1 MREGIRKE
9 GVEMVYPHIVTAAD
23 PLQSTIRLEE
33 LFAVLTEQGASAAA
47 LVNSKLYGVLPFW
60 DACKKAGI
68 HGVLGLS
75 VPVDFDG
82 AALPVVLYAQN
93 NTGYQM
99 LLKLTSALSTRDV
112 EAIPQKW
119 LAAYQE
125 GLLCV
130 IPDNAVWVLTDRSE
144 ALGSLSRLFG
154 DRLYASIERP
164 GGSVQETEEAFTEFC
179 SSFGLQFMASQECRY
194 VKQEDAF
201 AYEVARSIGEGF
213 KLSDPERPK
222 PEHSA
227 AFVPTQ
233 AQLSEW
239 FSDHPEWLE
248 QSKALLMNCHVTI
261 PLNRQLLPKYPVKEG
276 NDKNELIRAVCLKGL
291 EERLGKLEQSYSDRL
306 DYELGV
312 ISAMG
317 YIDYFLIVS
326 DFMAYARKRGILTG
340 PGRGSSAGSLVAFA
354 LRITDV
360 DPLTHGLLFERFLN
374 PERVTL
380 PDIDID
386 FADHRRHEVVEYVAK
401 KYGALQTAQIITF
414 GTLSAKAVARDTARV
429 FGFEAEE
436 LEKISKL
443 IPSRPGIT
451 LRKALRESKALEG
464 WIIGNEA
471 RERWF
476 KTALKLEG
484 LPRNSSI
491 HAAGVILSP
500 GPLVDYVPIEKGNDD
515 VFITQWPMQELEA
528 IGLLKMDFLGLRN
541 LTILE
546 NMAHM
551 LKRDLN
557 FSVDYRS
564 LPLDDKETYALL
576 AKGDTAGIF
585 QLESPGMRRALML
598 IKPSAFG
605 DIVAV
610 NALYRPGPMD
620 FIPLYAR
627 RKHGEEAVAYIHPVL
642 EPILSETYGVI
653 VYQEQIMK
661 IAAEMAGF
669 SLGEADLL
677 RRAVSKKNRQIL
689 DEERQHFVG
698 GATAKGYT
706 ANEAG
711 DVYDLI
717 VRFADYGFPKSH
729 AVAYSMI
736 SYQLAYMKA
745 RYPVQFYAAL
755 LSNSQGNNEKTA
767 QFMREMKERGIQL
780 AAPCIAKSRYGFSS
794 EEKQVRTGLSA
805 VKGVPGTAVKAIL
818 AARKDGPFQSLF
830 NIAERISAVHFTR
843 KAFEPLIKAGALDDL
858 GKDRAVL
865 LASLDSAIKHAELV
879 KPNEDPGLF
888 DDMGSSFMKPKY
900 TKAEPMPDGL
910 KLDFEKEALG
920 FYLSTH
926 PVEREKEQR
935 NKAYIA
941 LNDLPKKKDRERV
954 EVLGLVEDVRRIRT
968 KKGDAMAF
976 VTLQDETGVASVTLF
991 PKEYAQYNE
1000 MLDKDALLEIQG
1012 TAEIRQGKTT
1022 IICKTIV

>member
-1 MREGIRKE
+1 
-9 GVEMVYPHIVTAAD
+9 MVYPHIVTAAD
-23 PLQSTIRLEE
+23 PLQSTVRLEE
-33 LFAVLTEQGASAAA
+33 LFSVLTKQNTRAAA

-75 VPVDFDG
+75 VPIDFEG
-82 AALPVVLYAQN
+82 TALPVILYAETN
-93 NTGYQM
+93 EGYQM
-99 LLKLTSALSTRDV
+99 LLKLTSALSTRQV
-112 EAIPQKW
+112 GAIPKKW
-119 LAAYQE
+119 LAAYQR
-125 GLLCV
+125 GLICV
-130 IPDNAVWVLTDRSE
+130 IPNKADWVLTDRSE
-144 ALGSLSRLFG
+144 ALRHVQGIFG
-154 DRLYASIERP
+154 DRLLASIERP
-164 GGSVQETEEAFTEFC
+164 GGAVLETEPAFRELC
-179 SSFGLQFMASQECRY
+179 DSFGLKFMASHESRY
-194 VKQEDAF
+194 VKKEDAF
-201 AYEVARSIGEGF
+201 AYEVAKAIGGGF
-213 KLSDPERPK
+213 KLSDPERPR
-222 PEHSA
+222 PQHTDA
-227 AFVPTQ
+227 YVPSREE
-233 AQLSEW
+233 LSEW
-239 FSDHPEWLE
+239 FADHPEWLE
-248 QSKALLMNCHVTI
+248 ESEKLLLQCRVSI
-261 PLNRQLLPKYPVKEG
+261 PLHRQLLPHYPLENG
-276 NDKNELIRAVCLKGL
+276 QDKAQVIKTQCMRGL
-291 EERLGKLEQSYSDRL
+291 EERIEAVTAGYRERLG
-306 DYELGV
+306 YELG
-312 ISAMG
+312 IIESMG
-317 YIDYFLIVS
+317 YIDYFLIVA
-326 DFMAYARKRGILTG
+326 DFMAFARNKGILTG

-360 DPLTHGLLFERFLN
+360 DPLAHGLLFERFLN

-386 FADHRRHEVVEYVAK
+386 FADHRRQEVVEYVAY

-429 FGFEAEE
+429 FGFESEE
-436 LEKISKL
+436 LDKISKM
-443 IPSRPGIT
+443 IPSRLGIT
-451 LRKALRESKALEG
+451 LREALRESKALES
-464 WIIGNEA
+464 WIIGNEV

-491 HAAGVILSP
+491 HAAGIILSP

-515 VFITQWPMQELEA
+515 IFITQWPMKELEA

-551 LKRDLN
+551 VKRDLN
-557 FSVDYRS
+557 EQIDYRR
-564 LPLDDKETYALL
+564 LPLIDAATYELL
-576 AKGDTAGIF
+576 AKGDTAGVF

-610 NALYRPGPMD
+610 NALYRPGPME

-627 RKHGEEAVAYIHPVL
+627 RKHKQEAVTYIHPVL

-677 RRAVSKKNRQIL
+677 RRAVSKKSRQIL
-689 DEERQHFVG
+689 DEQRQYFVG
-698 GATAKGYT
+698 GAKGKGYAAT
-706 ANEAG
+706 EAEA
-711 DVYDLI
+711 VYDLI

-745 RYPVQFYAAL
+745 HYAVQFYASL
-755 LSNSQGNNEKTA
+755 LSNSQGNQEKTA
-767 QFMREMKERGIQL
+767 QFMREMKERGIPL
-780 AAPCIAKSRYGFSS
+780 APPCIAKSRYGFSS
-794 EEKQVRTGLSA
+794 EDKSVRTGLNA
-805 VKGVPGTAVKAIL
+805 VKGVPGTAIKAIL
-818 AARKDGPFQSLF
+818 SARNDGPFHSLF

-843 KAFEPLIKAGALDDL
+843 KAIEPLIKAGALDVL

-879 KPNEDPGLF
+879 KPNEEPGLF

-900 TKAEPMPDGL
+900 TKAEPMPESL
-910 KLDFEKEALG
+910 QLDFEKEALG

-926 PVEREKEQR
+926 PVAREKEQR
-935 NKAYIA
+935 TNNYTA
-941 LNDLPKKKDRERV
+941 LHDLPQKKDRERID
-954 EVLGLVEDVRRIRT
+954 VLGLVEDVRRIRT

-976 VTLQDETGVASVTLF
+976 VTLQDETGVASITLF
-991 PKEYAQYNE
+991 PKEYAEYNE
-1000 MLDKDALLEIQG
+1000 RLEKDALLEIQG
-1012 TAEIRQGKTT
+1012 TVENRQGKSAV
-1022 IICKTIV
+1022 ICKTIIHG